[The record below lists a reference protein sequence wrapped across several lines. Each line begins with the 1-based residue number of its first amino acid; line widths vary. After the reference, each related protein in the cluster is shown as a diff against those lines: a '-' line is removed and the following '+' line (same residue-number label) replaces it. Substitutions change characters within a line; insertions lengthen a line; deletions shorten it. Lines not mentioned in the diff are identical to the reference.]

1 MTELEIWI
9 SVVKEKYPKRSRGQY
24 WDMKNTAA
32 IYYYFGDDDINWNPK
47 NELQGKSEYIKLFEQ
62 FLIVKSLKQPNNQE

>member
-9 SVVKEKYPKRSRGQY
+9 SVVQEQYPKRSIGQY

-32 IYYYFGDDDINWNPK
+32 MYYYLGDDNIRNPGNK
-47 NELQGKSEYIKLFEQ
+47 LQDKSEYIKLFEHY
-62 FLIVKSLKQPNNQE
+62 LIVKSLKQPNN